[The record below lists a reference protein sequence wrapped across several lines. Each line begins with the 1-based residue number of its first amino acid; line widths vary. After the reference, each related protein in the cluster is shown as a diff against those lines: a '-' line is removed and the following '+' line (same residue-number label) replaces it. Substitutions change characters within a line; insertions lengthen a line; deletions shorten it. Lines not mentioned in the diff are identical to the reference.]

1 MTSYSGKHAEYYDI
15 FYASKPYEEEAHF
28 VHEQLQSL
36 NVGRME
42 KLLELA
48 CGTGSHAL
56 ALEKFGYRIIATDYS
71 DSMLACAR
79 KKAVEVVSSVDF
91 RLQDMRNLAIPER
104 PFDAV
109 ICLFDSIGYVT
120 SNEGL
125 FSVFR
130 GVRNHL
136 RDNGLFI
143 FEFWHAAA
151 MLRNH
156 DAVRV
161 ARYHTV
167 KGEILRLSET
177 EIDTMRGLGKVKYT
191 VYELGGDGTY
201 SRLEET
207 ITNRFF
213 QVQEMGGLL
222 SLCGLAPVKWFAGYG
237 QDEAITEET
246 WHIVGVARRSE

>member
-1 MTSYSGKHAEYYDI
+1 MTSYSGKHAGYYDV
-15 FYASKPYEEEAHF
+15 FYASKPYEEEARF
-28 VHEQLQSL
+28 VHEQLKRL
-36 NVGRME
+36 GVGRTE
-42 KLLELA
+42 ELLELA

-56 ALEKFGYRIIATDYS
+56 ALDKFGYRIIATDYS

-79 KKAVEVVSSVDF
+79 EKAVEAESSVDF

-109 ICLFDSIGYVT
+109 ICLFDSIGYVA
-120 SNEGL
+120 SNEGI

-136 RDNGLFI
+136 RENGLFV

-156 DAVRV
+156 DPVRV
-161 ARYHTV
+161 SRYQTL
-167 KGEILRLSET
+167 KGEILRISET
-177 EIDTMRGLGKVKYT
+177 EIDTMNQLGKVKYT
-191 VYELGGDGTY
+191 VYDLSRYGSHT
-201 SRLEET
+201 RLEET

-213 QVQEMGGLL
+213 QVQEMAGLL
-222 SLCGLAPVKWFAGYG
+222 SLCGLTPVKWFAGYN
-237 QDEAITEET
+237 QDRAITEET
-246 WHIVGVARRSE
+246 WHIVGVARRNE